1 MTADAK
7 LAALR
12 EQLRDLRG
20 RAGLTM
26 SDLHVR
32 SRLGRTTVSQALN
45 DGASCP
51 SWVTVAALAK
61 AMKAAPSVIDALH
74 ELWKEAQPSAPRS
87 QQHVVRPR
95 TAIGDQLIADIDPQA
110 LEVHPAVLAAPDP
123 GGYPFLPTYL
133 SRAHDAELRS
143 YLKSALQGGVSVLV
157 MLTGDSATGKTRALY
172 EALGEVAPHRRLL
185 RPSTSGDL
193 LSILLEG
200 RFEPDTVLW
209 LNESQRFFYGH
220 DAEQTAAELRRLLVT
235 TSRLV
240 AVGTLW
246 TDPYWEELTRPGRAG
261 DPHGQVRGLLDCSAT
276 RRIMVPDHLSDAELR
291 QWRTTA
297 HAEEEHG
304 DRRLIDALRAGAA
317 DGSVV
322 QHLSGGPAL
331 LAAYRSG
338 PGSHFNHVEHA
349 ILGAALDARRLGH
362 RSPLPGELLAD
373 AADGALHPRRR
384 PSGETW
390 AEDVLKALST
400 GERGDGRRTD
410 IRHTLT
416 AMHTPLSRSGDQ
428 AVYEPADYLVQHVGH
443 QRADRPGAPS
453 LWRALVQ
460 HTTDADDLVEL
471 GTSAANHGYLR
482 QAALLWRKAVLAG
495 HPTSGYV
502 LAELLDEANDPHQH
516 GSLWVA
522 GHAVLHDP
530 DGVRN
535 LLDVL
540 HQTQRSAA
548 IDVLM
553 QRHPETHVDCDDAE
567 SIAYLLESLSAA
579 DLHAAAAEL
588 AARAAGGADA
598 TDPGSIVDLLE
609 ALRDLGY
616 DRAYRVLAVRASREA
631 DATEAA
637 FSPALLAELTAHS
650 PADATV
656 LAARAIAEID
666 IRDAND
672 VTNLLDAFKDLDLRD
687 SVTGLLRRAPETH
700 VDLSD
705 PEAVVRLIE
714 TLEELEQTQA
724 VRTLVDR
731 DLAGHADLTD
741 PDSVP
746 ALLSLLM
753 EYEQSTDVMAVAA
766 RAASETDIS
775 HPGSIAELLEFLH
788 QLGMEAELATLL
800 DRDVSR
806 HTDVHD
812 HEGVGRLLVV
822 LKEMDQGQ
830 AVGLLA
836 QRAAADADATDPDG
850 VAWLVEYLQEVGQ
863 DEAAGMLLS
872 RVPVQDNDET
882 PLGPADSAW
891 GCDLDGSPAGR
902 WTWDD
907 LSLNE
912 GPTQ

>member
-1 MTADAK
+1 MESGVTADAK

-45 DGASCP
+45 DGAPRP
-51 SWVTVAALAK
+51 SWATVAALAK
-61 AMKAAPSVIDALH
+61 AMKAASSVTDALH
-74 ELWKEAQPSAPRS
+74 ELWKEAQPPAPRS

-95 TAIGDQLIADIDPQA
+95 TAIDDQLIADVDPQT

-123 GGYPFLPTYL
+123 GGYPFLPSYL

-143 YLKSALQGGVSVLV
+143 HLKPALQGGKSVLV

-172 EALGEVAPHRRLL
+172 EALGELASHRRLL
-185 RPSTSGDL
+185 RPGTSGDL

-200 RFEPDTVLW
+200 RFEHDTVLW
-209 LNESQRFFYGH
+209 LNESQRFFYGQ

-235 TSRLV
+235 TTRLV

-246 TDPYWEELTRPGRAG
+246 TDPYWEELTRPGRAE
-261 DPHGQVRGLLDCSAT
+261 DPHGQVRGLLDSSAT
-276 RRIMVPDHLSDAELR
+276 CRVMVPDHLSDAELR

-297 HAEEEHG
+297 RAEEERG

-349 ILGAALDARRLGH
+349 MLGAALDARRLGH
-362 RSPLPGELLAD
+362 RSPLPGGLLAD
-373 AADGALHPRRR
+373 AADGTLHPRRR

-390 AEDVLKALST
+390 AEDALKALST

-416 AMHTPLSRSGDQ
+416 AMHAPLSRSGDE

-443 QRADRPGAPS
+443 QHADRPGTPS
-453 LWRALVQ
+453 LWRALVE
-460 HTTDADDLVEL
+460 HTTNADDLVEL

-482 QAALLWRKAVLAG
+482 QAVLLWRKAVLAG
-495 HPTSGYV
+495 HPTSGYA
-502 LAELLDEANDPHQH
+502 LAALLDEANDPHQH

-522 GHAVLHDP
+522 GHAALYDP
-530 DGVRN
+530 DGVRH
-535 LLDVL
+535 LLNVL
-540 HQTQRSAA
+540 HRTQRSAA
-548 IDVLM
+548 IDALM
-553 QRHPETHVDCDDAE
+553 HRHPETRVDCDDAE
-567 SIAYLLESLSAA
+567 SIAYLLKSLSAA
-579 DLHAAAAEL
+579 DLHEAAAEL
-588 AARAAGGADA
+588 AARAADDADP

-609 ALRDLGY
+609 TMRALGHDH
-616 DRAYRVLAVRASREA
+616 AYQVLAVRASNEA
-631 DATEAA
+631 DATDAA
-637 FSPALLAELTAHS
+637 FSPALLAELTTHS
-650 PADATV
+650 PADASV
-656 LAARAIAEID
+656 LAARAVADID

-672 VTNLLDAFKDLDLRD
+672 VTNLLDAFKDLDLRE
-687 SVTGLLRRAPETH
+687 SVNDLLRRAPETH

-705 PEAVVRLIE
+705 PEAVVWLIE
-714 TLEELEQTQA
+714 ILEELEQTRA
-724 VRTLVDR
+724 VHTLFDR
-731 DLAGHADLTD
+731 DLAAHADLTD
-741 PDSVP
+741 PDTVP

-753 EYEQSTDVMAVAA
+753 GYDRSTDVIAVTA
-766 RAASETDIS
+766 RAANETDIS

-788 QLGMEAELATLL
+788 QLGLEPELATLL
-800 DRDVSR
+800 DRGVSL

-822 LKEMDQGQ
+822 LQEMDQGE
-830 AVGLLA
+830 AVNLLV
-836 QRAAADADATDPDG
+836 QRAATDADPTDPDG
-850 VAWLVEYLQEVGQ
+850 VAWLVEYLEEVGQ
-863 DEAAGMLLS
+863 DEAAEMLLS
-872 RVPVQDNDET
+872 RVPAQGSDET
-882 PLGPADSAW
+882 PLGPPESAW

-907 LSLNE
+907 VNLK
-912 GPTQ
+912 